1 MTSQEL
7 ALQKII
13 SFFEQSKSTKIQEV
27 DNLNLLIDIEKY
39 KFTIRELSWKE
50 GLTIDAKS
58 FRSSKDNIY
67 FSGEY
72 EKREILKLAIIQVE
86 FDNQIITEDILSSV
100 DHSILDKLWVDYQK
114 YLHLSTEEI
123 SFYYNCAKKYYDPD
137 NNEFFPVPP
146 IVIEVDYM
154 TKGILSLNKNE
165 FDSMTMKEFET
176 MQLILS
182 VKNEVKS

>member
-1 MTSQEL
+1 MDLVKNGKLTSFYFKL
-7 ALQKII
+7 LQNVNTKIDSKIKDVSSKII
-13 SFFEQSKSTKIQEV
+13 AEFE
-27 DNLNLLIDIEKY
+27 
-39 KFTIRELSWKE
+39 
-50 GLTIDAKS
+50 AK
-58 FRSSKDNIY
+58 
-67 FSGEY
+67 
-72 EKREILKLAIIQVE
+72 KREILKLAIIQVE
-86 FDNQIITEDILSSV
+86 FDNQIIAEDILSSV